1 MDDNVVLVGFTDQS
15 RAYQALSRLG
25 QADDTGMVEVRSAA
39 LLERG
44 PDGVV
49 RVPEGADTASGLA
62 VAGGGLIGLLV
73 GVLGGPLGMLLG
85 TSTGMLV
92 GGVAAA
98 DRADDQDV
106 ALAAI
111 SGQIQTGHTVLVAE
125 VGEDTPRRHRQRS
138 SRTGRHRHPAFRRR
152 RLRRDPVRE
161 GRSGSGRPRGPQ
173 GAARPAA
180 RRAQGQVG
188 AVQEQGQV
196 VAELTPSRR
205 GA

>member
-49 RVPEGADTASGLA
+49 RVPEGTDTASGVA

-92 GGVAAA
+92 GSVAAA

-111 SGQIQTGHTVLVAE
+111 SGQIQPGHTVLVAE
-125 VGEDTPRRHRQRS
+125 VGEDTPAVIDSAAAELGGTVTRRSAADVYDEIQSAKAAQDAADHEARKV
-138 SRTGRHRHPAFRRR
+138 
-152 RLRRDPVRE
+152 LRD
-161 GRSGSGRPRGPQ
+161 Q
-173 GAARPAA
+173 
-180 RRAQGQVG
+180 RRAEHKDKW
-188 AVQEQGQV
+188 EQFKNKV
-196 VAELTPSRR
+196 KSSLS
-205 GA
+205 